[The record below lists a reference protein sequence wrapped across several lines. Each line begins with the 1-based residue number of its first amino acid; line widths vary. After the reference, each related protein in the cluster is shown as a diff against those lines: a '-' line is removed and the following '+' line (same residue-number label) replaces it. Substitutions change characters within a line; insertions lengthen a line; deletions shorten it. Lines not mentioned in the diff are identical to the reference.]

1 MAVLMY
7 TFGVFVQCEE
17 LRINVRMPFACAVTD
32 AISLLCM
39 GEKKAFLTTSAML
52 LLHFLVALHLP
63 SNATARILLMFKQF
77 HKMKNVVL
85 SI

>member
-39 GEKKAFLTTSAML
+39 GEKKGLFDNFCNAFVAFFSCFTPALQCHSQNSL
-52 LLHFLVALHLP
+52 LKCLNSF
-63 SNATARILLMFKQF
+63 IK
-77 HKMKNVVL
+77 
-85 SI
+85 